1 MTVLGDKLQEA
12 LDIKK
17 EDINSYVWKGP
28 RINGVQEEFKLIAAD
43 YDTLKKWYNRCIT
56 MLNNTDVHTP
66 GRLVLVNII
75 DDQIARCRA
84 ELLMR
89 WLRKE
94 KQYTNIKC
102 LQDLRQII
110 ANNKEIL
117 TPETI
122 KTYPICEVMSGL
134 PIEFQTVSV
143 GKVLDACMDLLG
155 VFDCSH
161 VTRNFIVKMGLWFTP
176 QELQNELCQRDPNTG
191 KPRNRLEVVRE
202 ILKVDPAIRLRI
214 SETGLTFNEFKAIF
228 NIQKDKY
235 SSYSSEQLN
244 VLANKILYRL
254 QNQCEEQAK
263 QWQDKANEIAKVAN
277 IKGWDVTR

>member
-28 RINGVQEEFKLIAAD
+28 RINGVQEEFKLIDAD

-143 GKVLDACMDLLG
+143 GNVLDACMDLLG

>member
-12 LDIKK
+12 LDVKK
-17 EDINSYVWKGP
+17 EDVNSYVWKGP
-28 RINGVQEEFKLIAAD
+28 RVNGVQEEFKLIDAD

-75 DDQIARCRA
+75 DDQISRCRA

>member
-12 LDIKK
+12 LDVKK
-17 EDINSYVWKGP
+17 EDVNSYVWKGP
-28 RINGVQEEFKLIAAD
+28 RVNGVQEEFKLIDAD

-66 GRLVLVNII
+66 GRLVLINII

-244 VLANKILYRL
+244 VS
-254 QNQCEEQAK
+254 
-263 QWQDKANEIAKVAN
+263 V
-277 IKGWDVTR
+277 

>member
-12 LDIKK
+12 LNVKK
-17 EDINSYVWKGP
+17 EDVNSYVWKGP
-28 RINGVQEEFKLIAAD
+28 RVNGVQEEFKLIDAD

-110 ANNKEIL
+110 ANNKDVL

-143 GKVLDACMDLLG
+143 GNVLDACMDLLG

>member
-12 LDIKK
+12 LNVKK
-17 EDINSYVWKGP
+17 EDVNSYVWKGP
-28 RINGVQEEFKLIAAD
+28 RVNGVQEEFKLIDAD

-110 ANNKEIL
+110 ANNKEVL

-143 GKVLDACMDLLG
+143 GNVLDACMDLLG

-202 ILKVDPAIRLRI
+202 ILKVDPAIPLRI

>member
-12 LDIKK
+12 LNVKK
-17 EDINSYVWKGP
+17 EDVNSYVWKGP
-28 RINGVQEEFKLIAAD
+28 RVNGVQEEFKLIDAD

-56 MLNNTDVHTP
+56 MLNYTDVHTP

-110 ANNKEIL
+110 ANNKEVL

-143 GKVLDACMDLLG
+143 GNVLDACMDLLG

-277 IKGWDVTR
+277 IKRWDVTR

>member
-17 EDINSYVWKGP
+17 EDVNSYVWKGP
-28 RINGVQEEFKLIAAD
+28 RVNGVQEEFKLIEAD

-110 ANNKEIL
+110 ANNKEVL

-143 GKVLDACMDLLG
+143 GNVLDACMDLLG

>member
-12 LDIKK
+12 LDVKK
-17 EDINSYVWKGP
+17 EDVNSYVWKGP
-28 RINGVQEEFKLIAAD
+28 RVNGVQEEFKLIDAD

>member
-28 RINGVQEEFKLIAAD
+28 RINGVQEEFKLIDAD

-110 ANNKEIL
+110 ANNKEVL

-143 GKVLDACMDLLG
+143 GNVLDACMDLLG

>member
-12 LDIKK
+12 LDVKK

-28 RINGVQEEFKLIAAD
+28 RVNGVQEEFKLIDAD

-75 DDQIARCRA
+75 DDQITRCRA

>member
-12 LDIKK
+12 LDVKK
-17 EDINSYVWKGP
+17 EDVNSYVWKGP
-28 RINGVQEEFKLIAAD
+28 RVNGVQEEIKLIDAD

-66 GRLVLVNII
+66 GRLVLINII

-94 KQYTNIKC
+94 KQYTNSKC

>member
-12 LDIKK
+12 LDVKK

-28 RINGVQEEFKLIAAD
+28 RVNGVQEEFKLIDAD

-161 VTRNFIVKMGLWFTP
+161 VTSNFIVKMGLWFTP

-263 QWQDKANEIAKVAN
+263 QWKDKANEIAKVAN

>member
-17 EDINSYVWKGP
+17 EDVNSFVWKGP
-28 RINGVQEEFKLIAAD
+28 RINGVQEEFKLIDAD

-56 MLNNTDVHTP
+56 MLNNTDVRTP
-66 GRLVLVNII
+66 GRLVLINVI

-110 ANNKEIL
+110 ANNKDVL
-117 TPETI
+117 TPEI
-122 KTYPICEVMSGL
+122 LKTYPICEVMSGL

-143 GKVLDACMDLLG
+143 GSVLDACMDLLG
-155 VFDCSH
+155 VFDSSH
-161 VTRNFIVKMGLWFTP
+161 VTRNFIIKMGLWFTP
-176 QELQNELCQRDPNTG
+176 QELQNELCQRDPETG

-202 ILKVDPAIRLRI
+202 ILKVDPTIHLRI
-214 SETGLTFNEFKAIF
+214 SETGLTFNEFKAIY

-235 SSYSSEQLN
+235 SSYTSEQLN
-244 VLANKILYRL
+244 VLANKVLYRL
-254 QNQCEEQAK
+254 QAQCEEQAK

>member
-12 LDIKK
+12 LDVKK
-17 EDINSYVWKGP
+17 EDVNSYVWKGP
-28 RINGVQEEFKLIAAD
+28 RVNGVQEEFKLIDAD

-110 ANNKEIL
+110 ANNKDVL

-143 GKVLDACMDLLG
+143 GNVLDACMDLLG

>member
-28 RINGVQEEFKLIAAD
+28 RVNGVQEEFKLIDAD

>member
-17 EDINSYVWKGP
+17 EDVNSYVWKGP
-28 RINGVQEEFKLIAAD
+28 RVNGVQEEFKLIDAD

>member
-1 MTVLGDKLQEA
+1 
-12 LDIKK
+12 
-17 EDINSYVWKGP
+17 
-28 RINGVQEEFKLIAAD
+28 
-43 YDTLKKWYNRCIT
+43 

-110 ANNKEIL
+110 ANNKEVL

-143 GKVLDACMDLLG
+143 GNVLDACMDLLG

-161 VTRNFIVKMGLWFTP
+161 VTLNFIVKMVLWFTP

>member
-12 LDIKK
+12 LDVKK
-17 EDINSYVWKGP
+17 EDVNSYVWKGP
-28 RINGVQEEFKLIAAD
+28 RINGVQEEFKLIDAD

-110 ANNKEIL
+110 ANNKDVL

-143 GKVLDACMDLLG
+143 GNVLDACMDLLG

>member
-17 EDINSYVWKGP
+17 EDVNSYVWKGP
-28 RINGVQEEFKLIAAD
+28 RVNGVQEEFKLIDAD

-84 ELLMR
+84 ELLIR

-110 ANNKEIL
+110 ANNKEVL

-143 GKVLDACMDLLG
+143 GNVLDACMDLLG

-191 KPRNRLEVVRE
+191 KPRNRLEVVSE

>member
-1 MTVLGDKLQEA
+1 MTVLGDKLKEA
-12 LDIKK
+12 LDVKK
-17 EDINSYVWKGP
+17 EDVNSYVWKGP
-28 RINGVQEEFKLIAAD
+28 RVNGVQEEFKLIDAD

-110 ANNKEIL
+110 ANNKEVL

-143 GKVLDACMDLLG
+143 GNVLDACMDLLG

-202 ILKVDPAIRLRI
+202 ILKIDPAIRLRI

>member
-17 EDINSYVWKGP
+17 EDVNSYVWKGP
-28 RINGVQEEFKLIAAD
+28 RVNGVQEEFKLIDAD

-110 ANNKEIL
+110 ANNKEVL

-122 KTYPICEVMSGL
+122 KTYPMCEVMSGL

-143 GKVLDACMDLLG
+143 GNVLDACMDLLG

>member
-12 LDIKK
+12 LDVKK
-17 EDINSYVWKGP
+17 EDVNSYVWKGP
-28 RINGVQEEFKLIAAD
+28 RVNGVQEEFKLIDAD

-110 ANNKEIL
+110 ANNKEVL

-122 KTYPICEVMSGL
+122 KTYPMCEVMSGL

-143 GKVLDACMDLLG
+143 GNVLDACMDLLG

>member
-17 EDINSYVWKGP
+17 EDVNSYVWKGP
-28 RINGVQEEFKLIAAD
+28 RVNGVQEEFKLIDAD

-110 ANNKEIL
+110 ANNKEVL

-143 GKVLDACMDLLG
+143 GNVLDACMDLLG

-202 ILKVDPAIRLRI
+202 ILKVEPAIRLRI

>member
-17 EDINSYVWKGP
+17 EDVNSYVWKGP
-28 RINGVQEEFKLIAAD
+28 RVNGVQEEFKLIDAD

-110 ANNKEIL
+110 ANNKDVL

-143 GKVLDACMDLLG
+143 GNVLDACMDLLG

-176 QELQNELCQRDPNTG
+176 QELQNELCQRDSNTG

-228 NIQKDKY
+228 NIQKDKH

>member
-1 MTVLGDKLQEA
+1 MTVLG
-12 LDIKK
+12 DIKK

-28 RINGVQEEFKLIAAD
+28 RINGVQEEFKLIDAD

>member
-17 EDINSYVWKGP
+17 EDVNSYVWKGP
-28 RINGVQEEFKLIAAD
+28 RVNGVQEEFKLIDTD

-110 ANNKEIL
+110 ANNKEVL

-143 GKVLDACMDLLG
+143 GNVLDACMDLLG

>member
-12 LDIKK
+12 LNVKK
-17 EDINSYVWKGP
+17 EDVNSYVWKGP
-28 RINGVQEEFKLIAAD
+28 RVNGVQEEFKLIDAD

-102 LQDLRQII
+102 LQDLRQIM
-110 ANNKEIL
+110 ANNKEVL

-143 GKVLDACMDLLG
+143 GNVIDACMDLLG

-161 VTRNFIVKMGLWFTP
+161 ITRNFIVKMGLWFTP

-277 IKGWDVTR
+277 IKGWDVTK

>member
-12 LDIKK
+12 LDVKK

-28 RINGVQEEFKLIAAD
+28 RVNGVQEEFKLIDAD

-66 GRLVLVNII
+66 GRLVLINII

-110 ANNKEIL
+110 ANNKEVL

-143 GKVLDACMDLLG
+143 GNVLDACMDLLG

>member
-17 EDINSYVWKGP
+17 EDVNSYVWKGP
-28 RINGVQEEFKLIAAD
+28 RINGVQEEFKLIDAD

-110 ANNKEIL
+110 ANNKDVL

-143 GKVLDACMDLLG
+143 GNVLDACMDLLG

-202 ILKVDPAIRLRI
+202 ILKVDPAIRLQI

>member
-12 LDIKK
+12 LNVKK
-17 EDINSYVWKGP
+17 EDVNSYVWKGP
-28 RINGVQEEFKLIAAD
+28 RVNGVQEEFKLIDAD

-66 GRLVLVNII
+66 GRLVLINII

-110 ANNKEIL
+110 ANNKEVL

-143 GKVLDACMDLLG
+143 GNVLDACMDLLG

>member
-12 LDIKK
+12 LDVKK
-17 EDINSYVWKGP
+17 EDVNSYVWKGP
-28 RINGVQEEFKLIAAD
+28 RVNGVQEEFKLIDAD

-110 ANNKEIL
+110 ANNKEVL

-143 GKVLDACMDLLG
+143 GNVLDACMDLLG

>member
-17 EDINSYVWKGP
+17 EDVNSYVWKGP
-28 RINGVQEEFKLIAAD
+28 RVNGVQEEFKLIDAD

-84 ELLMR
+84 ELLIR

-110 ANNKEIL
+110 ANNKEVL

-143 GKVLDACMDLLG
+143 GNVLDACMDLLG

-191 KPRNRLEVVRE
+191 KPRNRLEVGRE

>member
-17 EDINSYVWKGP
+17 EDVNSYVWKGP
-28 RINGVQEEFKLIAAD
+28 RVNGVQEEFKLIDAD

-110 ANNKEIL
+110 ANNKDVL

-143 GKVLDACMDLLG
+143 GNVLDACMDLLG

-263 QWQDKANEIAKVAN
+263 QWQDKANEIAKAAN

>member
-12 LDIKK
+12 LDVKK
-17 EDINSYVWKGP
+17 EDVNSYVWKGP
-28 RINGVQEEFKLIAAD
+28 RVNGVQEEFKLIDAD
-43 YDTLKKWYNRCIT
+43 YDTLKKWYNRCTT

-66 GRLVLVNII
+66 GRLVLANII
-75 DDQIARCRA
+75 DDQISRCRA

-122 KTYPICEVMSGL
+122 KTYPICEVMNGL

>member
-12 LDIKK
+12 LNVKK
-17 EDINSYVWKGP
+17 EDVNSYVWKGP
-28 RINGVQEEFKLIAAD
+28 RVNGVQEEFKLIDAD

-66 GRLVLVNII
+66 GRLVLINII

-110 ANNKEIL
+110 ANNKEVL

-143 GKVLDACMDLLG
+143 GNVLDACMDLLG

-277 IKGWDVTR
+277 IKGGDVTR

>member
-12 LDIKK
+12 LDVKK
-17 EDINSYVWKGP
+17 EDVNSYVWKGP
-28 RINGVQEEFKLIAAD
+28 RVNGVQEEFKLIDAD
-43 YDTLKKWYNRCIT
+43 YDTLKKWYNRCTT

-75 DDQIARCRA
+75 DDQISRCRA
-84 ELLMR
+84 ELLIR

>member
-17 EDINSYVWKGP
+17 EDVNSYVWKGP
-28 RINGVQEEFKLIAAD
+28 RVNGVQEEFKLIDAD
-43 YDTLKKWYNRCIT
+43 YDTLKKWYNKCIT

-102 LQDLRQII
+102 LQDLRQLI
-110 ANNKEIL
+110 ANNKEVL

-143 GKVLDACMDLLG
+143 GNVLDACMDLLG

>member
-12 LDIKK
+12 LNVKK
-17 EDINSYVWKGP
+17 EDVNSYVWKGP
-28 RINGVQEEFKLIAAD
+28 RVNGVQEEFKLIDAD

-110 ANNKEIL
+110 ANNKEVL

-143 GKVLDACMDLLG
+143 GNVLDACMDLLG

-161 VTRNFIVKMGLWFTP
+161 VTRNFIVKIGLWFTP

>member
-1 MTVLGDKLQEA
+1 MTVLGDELQKA
-12 LDIKK
+12 LNEKK
-17 EDINSYVWKGP
+17 NDVNSYIWKGP
-28 RINGVQEEFKLIAAD
+28 RVNGVQEEFKLIDAD

-143 GKVLDACMDLLG
+143 GNVLDACMDLLG

>member
-28 RINGVQEEFKLIAAD
+28 RVNGVQEEFKLIDAD

-110 ANNKEIL
+110 ANNKEVL

-143 GKVLDACMDLLG
+143 GNVLDACMDLLG